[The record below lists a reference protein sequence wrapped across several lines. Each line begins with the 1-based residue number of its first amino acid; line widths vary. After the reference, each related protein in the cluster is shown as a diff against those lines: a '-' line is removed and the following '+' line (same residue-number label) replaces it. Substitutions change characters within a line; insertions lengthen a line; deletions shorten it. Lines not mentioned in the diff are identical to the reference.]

1 MKIVT
6 VKFVY
11 SWRFIFFSQIAQIT
25 TDFILN
31 HLRKFVKSVGV

>member
-11 SWRFIFFSQIAQIT
+11 SWRSIFFSQIAQIS

-31 HLRKFVKSVGV
+31 HLRKPARSVGV